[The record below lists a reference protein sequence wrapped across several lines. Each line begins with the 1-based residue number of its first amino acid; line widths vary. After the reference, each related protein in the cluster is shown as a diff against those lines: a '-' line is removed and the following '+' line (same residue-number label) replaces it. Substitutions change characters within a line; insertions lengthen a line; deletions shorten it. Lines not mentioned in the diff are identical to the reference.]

1 MFHPSMVCSI
11 RPFQQ
16 SSLICSRKNSA
27 MPLFHPAQ
35 QDGGGVGAFEE
46 DGLVGGEQ
54 GDAAGGEFF
63 FQFSALKVS
72 RAERLMSSQTTA
84 ANAGAGRRPRRAG
97 RPPSVAGDAD
107 AVDDDRLLLVRKAYG
122 NQWDIPGG
130 CVDVGESP
138 AAACQRE
145 LREELG
151 IDRQPQRLLVME
163 WAPKH
168 PAKMTPP

>member
-1 MFHPSMVCSI
+1 
-11 RPFQQ
+11 
-16 SSLICSRKNSA
+16 

-35 QDGGGVGAFEE
+35 QDGGVGAFEE

-63 FQFSALKVS
+63 FQF
-72 RAERLMSSQTTA
+72 RLVEGVPGGAVDVLADHGGECRGGA
-84 ANAGAGRRPRRAG
+84 AGLGEQVGHAP
-97 RPPSVAGDAD
+97 VAGDAD
-107 AVDDDRLLLVRKAYG
+107 AVDGDRLLLVRKTYG

-130 CVDVGESP
+130 YVDVGESP

-151 IDRQPQRLLVME
+151 IDRQPQRLPVME